1 MQISREIRVPSDGKE
16 LRHCAGAFRG
26 AVGAVGWAQGSIWAV
41 ARVLLGVGDR

>member
-26 AVGAVGWAQGSIWAV
+26 AVGAVGAGAGLDMGGGEGPIG
-41 ARVLLGVGDR
+41 RG